1 MTHILFLLLL
11 FVCLKRVII
20 DVGICKNFRL
30 LAWGLL
36 ILSYQFFSVLS
47 ASIVL
52 VCVGIYKLSIFIVIF
67 LNLINLLWRL
77 RRLRLFLKLRRL
89 RLFLLLRWLRLF
101 LLYFLARGLVLRHIS
116 CLLLRIILIDY
127 LLLYFDLY

>member
-1 MTHILFLLLL
+1 MTRILFLLLL

-52 VCVGIYKLSIFIVIF
+52 VYVGIYKWSIFILTF
-67 LNLINLLWRL
+67 LNLMDLLWRL
-77 RRLRLFLKLRRL
+77 RRLRLFLQLRRL
-89 RLFLLLRWLRLF
+89 RLFLLLRRLRLF

-116 CLLLRIILIDY
+116 CLLLWILLMDY
-127 LLLYFDLY
+127 LLLYFNLY

>member
-67 LNLINLLWRL
+67 LNLMNLLWRL

-116 CLLLRIILIDY
+116 RLLLRIILIDY

>member
-67 LNLINLLWRL
+67 LNLMNLLWRL

-116 CLLLRIILIDY
+116 CLLLRIILINY